1 MGSHQS
7 SRGMNLE
14 NGWLYLTQHFH
25 SISSDN
31 MNIIIRKPLIC
42 CKAST
47 LHIPVQHWWLMKVSA
62 LKTISMN
69 EEDKEKCPPLFSECV
84 KSDIIIVNPVCVL
97 TLWPCISQLHFLQ
110 NSPAVK
116 LSFYPPSLTHAR
128 VVTTRDANETSSV
141 TRQRVN
147 LASKNL
153 YSILEFDWNW
163 KRVVKEIG
171 PNNRVRVFVSMVR
184 YLSIR
189 KYEVREIGYFAI

>member
-31 MNIIIRKPLIC
+31 INIIIRKPLIC

-47 LHIPVQHWWLMKVSA
+47 LHIPVQHWCLMKVSA
-62 LKTISMN
+62 FKTISMN
-69 EEDKEKCPPLFSECV
+69 KEDKKVSTIFSECA

-116 LSFYPPSLTHAR
+116 LSFYPPSLTNAP
-128 VVTTRDANETSSV
+128 VVTTRGANETSSLTL
-141 TRQRVN
+141 TRQRVK
-147 LASKNL
+147 S
-153 YSILEFDWNW
+153 
-163 KRVVKEIG
+163 RV
-171 PNNRVRVFVSMVR
+171 
-184 YLSIR
+184 
-189 KYEVREIGYFAI
+189 